1 MYNYIGE
8 IMEKKLFIFDFD
20 GTLVTEDILDIICE
34 IVGKKEESK
43 TINQRYIKGELTT
56 LKDTICARINF
67 LKGVSSIE
75 IEEKLD
81 KENYLRPGTK
91 ELFKYLKENN
101 FITVLCSGNIMPVLE
116 YYRDILGI
124 DYVFGT
130 SPIMN
135 GNKIDYIDETC
146 FKNKEFKYESCK
158 EIIKKLNIKKE
169 NIYAIGDSISDI
181 KILSLAEHKFAV
193 DPKSGIEKYAD
204 VIIKENLEEIINYL
218 KS

>member
-20 GTLVTEDILDIICE
+20 GTLVTEDILDVICE
-34 IVGKKEESK
+34 IVGKKEESQD
-43 TINQRYIKGELTT
+43 INNRFINGKLTG
-56 LKDTICARINF
+56 LKPLVDRINF
-67 LKGVSSIE
+67 LKNVSFKE
-75 IEEKLD
+75 IKEKLD
-81 KENYLRPGTK
+81 KENYLRKGTK
-91 ELFKYLKENN
+91 ELFEYLKSNN

-116 YYRDILGI
+116 YYKDILGI

-181 KILSLAEHKFAV
+181 KILSLAKHTFAV
-193 DPKSGIEKYAD
+193 DPKSGIEKYAN
-204 VIIKENLEEIINYL
+204 VIIKENMNEIINYL

>member
-20 GTLVTEDILDIICE
+20 GTLVTEDILDVICE
-34 IVGKKEESK
+34 IVGKKEESQD
-43 TINQRYIKGELTT
+43 INNRFINGKLTG
-56 LKDTICARINF
+56 LKPLVDRINF
-67 LKGVSSIE
+67 LKNVSFKE
-75 IEEKLD
+75 IKEKLD
-81 KENYLRPGTK
+81 KENYLRKGTK

-116 YYRDILGI
+116 YYKDILGI

-193 DPKSGIEKYAD
+193 NPKSGIENYAN
-204 VIIKENLEEIINYL
+204 VIIKENMNEIINYL

>member
-20 GTLVTEDILDIICE
+20 GTLVTEDILDVICE
-34 IVGKKEESK
+34 IVGKKEESQD
-43 TINQRYIKGELTT
+43 INNRFINGKLKG
-56 LKDTICARINF
+56 LKPLVDRINF
-67 LKGVSSIE
+67 LKNVSSIE
-75 IEEKLD
+75 IKEKLD
-81 KENYLRPGTK
+81 KENYLRKGTK
-91 ELFKYLKENN
+91 DLFEYLKNNN

-116 YYRDILGI
+116 YYKDILGI

-181 KILSLAEHKFAV
+181 KILSLAKHTFAV
-193 DPKSGIEKYAD
+193 DPKSGIENYAN
-204 VIIKENLEEIINYL
+204 VIIKENMNEIINYL

>member
-20 GTLVTEDILDIICE
+20 GTLVTEDILDVICE
-34 IVGKKEESK
+34 IVGKKEESQD
-43 TINQRYIKGELTT
+43 INNRFINGKLKG
-56 LKDTICARINF
+56 LKPLVDRINF
-67 LKGVSSIE
+67 LKNVSSIE
-75 IEEKLD
+75 IKEKLD
-81 KENYLRPGTK
+81 KENYLRKGTK
-91 ELFKYLKENN
+91 DLFEYLKNNN

-116 YYRDILGI
+116 YYKDILGI

-158 EIIKKLNIKKE
+158 EIIKKLNIDKE

-181 KILSLAEHKFAV
+181 KILSLAKHTFAV
-193 DPKSGIEKYAD
+193 DPKSGIENYAN
-204 VIIKENLEEIINYL
+204 VIIKENMNEIINYL

>member
-8 IMEKKLFIFDFD
+8 IMGKKLFIFDFD
-20 GTLVTEDILDIICE
+20 GTLVTEDILDVICE
-34 IVGKKEESK
+34 IVGKKEESQD
-43 TINQRYIKGELTT
+43 INNRFINGKLTG
-56 LKDTICARINF
+56 LKPLVDRINF
-67 LKGVSSIE
+67 LKNVSFKE
-75 IEEKLD
+75 IKEKLD
-81 KENYLRPGTK
+81 KENYLRKGTK
-91 ELFKYLKENN
+91 ELFEYLKNNN

-116 YYRDILGI
+116 YYKDILGI

-135 GNKIDYIDETC
+135 GNRIDYIDETC

-181 KILSLAEHKFAV
+181 KILSLAKHTFAV
-193 DPKSGIEKYAD
+193 DPKSGIENYAN
-204 VIIKENLEEIINYL
+204 VIIKENMNEIINYL

>member
-20 GTLVTEDILDIICE
+20 GTLVTEDILDVICE
-34 IVGKKEESK
+34 IVGKKEESQD
-43 TINQRYIKGELTT
+43 INNRFINGKLKG
-56 LKDTICARINF
+56 LKPLVDRINF
-67 LKGVSSIE
+67 LKNVSSIE
-75 IEEKLD
+75 IKEKLD
-81 KENYLRPGTK
+81 KENYLRKGTK
-91 ELFKYLKENN
+91 ELFEYLKNNN

-116 YYRDILGI
+116 YYKDILGI

-158 EIIKKLNIKKE
+158 EIIKKLNIDKE

-181 KILSLAEHKFAV
+181 KILSLAKHTFAV
-193 DPKSGIEKYAD
+193 DPKSGIENYAN
-204 VIIKENLEEIINYL
+204 VIIKENMNEIINYL

>member
-8 IMEKKLFIFDFD
+8 IMKKLFVFDFD
-20 GTLVTEDILDIICE
+20 GTLVKEDILDIICE
-34 IVGKKEESK
+34 IVEKKEESRI
-43 TINQRYIKGELTT
+43 INEKFITGELKT

-67 LKGVSSIE
+67 LKNVSSKE
-75 IEEKLD
+75 IEEKLNQN
-81 KENYLRPGTK
+81 NYLRPGTK

-116 YYRDILGI
+116 YYKKILGI

-130 SPIMN
+130 NPIMN

-146 FKNKEFKYESCK
+146 FKNKDFKFESCK
-158 EIIKKLNIKKE
+158 EIIKKLNIDKG

-181 KILSLAEHKFAV
+181 KMLSLATHTFAI
-193 DPKSGIEKYAD
+193 DPKSGIENYAN
-204 VIIKENLEEIINYL
+204 VIIKDNMKEIINYL